1 MRAFLI
7 ILVLAVVLIGGAI
20 FWLAGS
26 AVKNPPSNGEQRI
39 EVELDV

>member
-7 ILVLAVVLIGGAI
+7 ILVVAILAIGGAI
-20 FWLAGS
+20 FWLADS
-26 AVKNPPSNGEQRI
+26 AEKNPPHTGEQRI

>member
-20 FWLAGS
+20 FWLADT
-26 AVKNPPSNGEQRI
+26 AEKNPPNAGEQRI
-39 EVELDV
+39 EVEIDV